1 MSSKPL
7 IVIKIGGSIGT
18 LADAPT
24 RLAQDIAALSGE
36 YDFVIVHGGASQ
48 TTCLSERLG
57 ITPKFITSPSGVK
70 SRYTD
75 AEAIKIFTMALRG
88 EINAN
93 LVLALQSAG
102 VNAVGLC
109 GIDGRL
115 LQAKQKIVIS
125 VDEQGRQ
132 KILRDDFTGKVEKVN
147 AELLRALLSSGHV
160 PVIASLALGE
170 NNQPLNT
177 DGDRA
182 AAAIASALQAERLIL
197 MTDVDGYFR
206 HFPNDLALSLA
217 RPELVECMKN
227 ASGGMKRKLLASG
240 EALDG
245 GVPEAI
251 IGNGTKPSPISSA
264 LAGAGTHI
272 TATGSAH
279 HQELS
284 KLKF

>member
-7 IVIKIGGSIGT
+7 IIIKIGGSIGT
-18 LADAPT
+18 LADAPAQ
-24 RLAQDIAALSGE
+24 LSQDIAALSSKYE
-36 YDFVIVHGGASQ
+36 FIVVHGGASQ
-48 TTCLSERLG
+48 TTRLSERLG

-102 VNAVGLC
+102 VNAIGLC
-109 GIDGRL
+109 GIDGKL
-115 LQAKQKIVIS
+115 LEAKQKTVIS
-125 VDEQGRQ
+125 ADGQGRQ
-132 KILRDDFTGKVEKVN
+132 KIIRDDFTGKVEKVN
-147 AELLRALLSSGHV
+147 VELLGSLLSAGYA

-182 AAAIASALQAERLIL
+182 AAAIASALHARRLIL
-197 MTDVDGYFR
+197 MTDVDGYFEN
-206 HFPNDLALSLA
+206 FPSDLASSLSRADL
-217 RPELVECMKN
+217 PDCMKN

-245 GVPEAI
+245 GVSEVV
-251 IGNGTKPSPISSA
+251 IGNGTKEKPISSA

-272 TATGSAH
+272 TKG
-279 HQELS
+279 
-284 KLKF
+284 